1 MSALPKRYLGMDIGG
16 TKCAVTLGTAI
27 DGRMSI
33 QDKESFKTAST
44 RTPLQTLRQLLALSD
59 KMINRHK
66 LKPQD
71 ITSIGLSCG
80 GPLDSQSGTIL
91 SPPNLPGWDD
101 VAIVK
106 LIVDH
111 LGIQTYLQ
119 NDANACALAEWL
131 WGAGNQCD
139 NMIFLTF
146 GTGMGAG
153 LILNGHLYTGT
164 NDMAGEVGH
173 MRLEDTGP
181 LGYNKPG
188 SFEGFCS
195 GGGLAIAAKGIGLQ
209 LSAQEV
215 FEKAAQGDQRCVQ
228 LVEQMG
234 KQLGRGLAILIDLLN
249 PQKII
254 LGSIFNRQES
264 IL

>member
-1 MSALPKRYLGMDIGG
+1 
-16 TKCAVTLGTAI
+16 
-27 DGRMSI
+27 
-33 QDKESFKTAST
+33 
-44 RTPLQTLRQLLALSD
+44 
-59 KMINRHK
+59 
-66 LKPQD
+66 
-71 ITSIGLSCG
+71 
-80 GPLDSQSGTIL
+80 
-91 SPPNLPGWDD
+91 
-101 VAIVK
+101 
-106 LIVDH
+106 
-111 LGIQTYLQ
+111 
-119 NDANACALAEWL
+119 
-131 WGAGNQCD
+131 
-139 NMIFLTF
+139 
-146 GTGMGAG
+146 
-153 LILNGHLYTGT
+153 
-164 NDMAGEVGH
+164 

-264 IL
+264 ILRPLLEKELHQQALSRSINACKILPAQLGEAIGDYAALATACYGGQ